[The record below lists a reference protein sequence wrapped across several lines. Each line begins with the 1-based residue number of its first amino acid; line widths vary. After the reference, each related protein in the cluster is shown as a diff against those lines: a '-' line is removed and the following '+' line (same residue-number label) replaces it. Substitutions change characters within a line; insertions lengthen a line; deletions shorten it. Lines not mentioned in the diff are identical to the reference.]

1 MKKSARKGLLLA
13 AASLFVTVFLLLTFL
28 LRKPSAFSEV
38 DFYSFVMLFVL
49 AFTGCGLPVFLIGV
63 LILMFT
69 SASEEEEIR
78 AQAAGMSVKEHRK
91 KEEERRA
98 QAAGMSVKEH
108 RKKILRES
116 KPTFKEFITRLA
128 VRILIGLLITG
139 ITLLLRELS
148 RP

>member
-91 KEEERRA
+91 K
-98 QAAGMSVKEH
+98 
-108 RKKILRES
+108 ILRES